1 MLGRLKSEVKQHNS
15 LNGHSLDNTFHAPC
29 ELSERYLV
37 QSLMRRT
44 HIRSGLLVL
53 PVCVLLA
60 ACGEPL
66 RIQASAP
73 VINRDFELHAFSL
86 APPTYNSGILT
97 PFAEAVPVTAAGAF
111 DVALDLDADGRIV
124 VMPVRTVVTPL
135 RGVNRVG
142 LIRVGG
148 SFDEILSA
156 PAGDYVR
163 DSVIT
168 VAIGEVVVIEAD
180 RSSDLCSFSIS
191 PFVYSKLA
199 VVSVDEL
206 TGSMAVRFTVD
217 PNCGFRSFEEG
228 IPQN

>member
-1 MLGRLKSEVKQHNS
+1 
-15 LNGHSLDNTFHAPC
+15 
-29 ELSERYLV
+29 
-37 QSLMRRT
+37 MRRT
-44 HIRSGLLVL
+44 HIRPGPLVL

-60 ACGEPL
+60 SCGEPL
-66 RIQASAP
+66 RIQANAL

-86 APPTYNSGILT
+86 APPSYNSGILT
-97 PFAEAVPVTAAGAF
+97 PFAEPVPVTGAGAF
-111 DVALDLDADGRIV
+111 DIALDIDGEGGIRV
-124 VMPVRTVVTPL
+124 LPVRTIVTPL

-142 LIRVGG
+142 LMRTGG
-148 SFDEILSA
+148 SFDDILSA

-180 RSSDLCSFSIS
+180 RSNDLCSFSIS
-191 PFVYSKLA
+191 PFIYSKLA
-199 VVSVDEL
+199 VVSVNEL

>member
-37 QSLMRRT
+37 QPLMRRT

-66 RIQASAP
+66 RIQASDR
-73 VINRDFELHAFSL
+73 VISRNFELHAFSM
-86 APPTYNSGILT
+86 APPSYNSGILT
-97 PFAEAVPVTAAGAF
+97 PFAQPVPVTAAGAF
-111 DVALDLDADGRIV
+111 DVALDLDAEGRIL

-135 RGVNRVG
+135 LGVSRIG
-142 LIRVGG
+142 LMHAGG
-148 SFDEILSA
+148 SFDGILSA
-156 PAGDYVR
+156 PVGDYVR
-163 DSVIT
+163 DSVLTI
-168 VAIGEVVVIEAD
+168 VPGEVVVIEAD
-180 RSSDLCSFSIS
+180 RSNDLCAFAIS
-191 PFVYSKLA
+191 PVIYSKLA
-199 VVSVDEL
+199 VLSVNEL
-206 TGSMAVRFTVD
+206 TGAMAVRFTVD